1 MNRDFKDVYKQD
13 YSDSFKIPYRINWC
27 GSYTDCLGK
36 PAITSTID
44 KYMYFIFAPS
54 NNTDIIRVYSDEFED
69 IFEQRLEPINFRY
82 GTWVDYVTAALQ
94 SLTEVY
100 NLDRG
105 VTIYVQADLPSGLG
119 LGSSAMFVTGIIRAI
134 AEVNELPL
142 TDNELV
148 EFAYKAEHEFLNIP
162 CGLMDF
168 KAIQH
173 TDGTW
178 VIDNAASKLGF
189 DLPITNKQFDVMIAY
204 DKHSQH
210 KHLNNKD
217 FDNAAALDGD
227 AASRYL
233 EYERTFVNEMTKIMN
248 MKYDDDIQLALLGVY
263 MLLCNKNLNEFLDSG
278 TPYYFNNVQG
288 VYGYKALG
296 SGLKGSLFL
305 LVNPDHQNYIIETLN
320 FYGLNV
326 VLTKTL

>member
-1 MNRDFKDVYKQD
+1 MSRDFKDVYKQD
-13 YSDSFKIPYRINWC
+13 YSNSFKIPYRINWC

-44 KYMYFIFAPS
+44 KYMYFIFAP
-54 NNTDIIRVYSDEFED
+54 NDINMIRVYSDEFD
-69 IFEQRLEPINFRY
+69 NIFEQWLEPIRFRY
-82 GTWVDYVTAALQ
+82 GIWVDYITVALQ
-94 SLTEVY
+94 ALTEVY
-100 NLDRG
+100 ELNRG
-105 VTIYVQADLPSGLG
+105 ANIYVKADLPSGLG
-119 LGSSAMFVTGIIRAI
+119 LGSSAMFIMGIIRAI
-134 AEVNELPL
+134 AQINELPL

-148 EFAYKAEHEFLNIP
+148 ELAYKAEHDFLNIP

-178 VIDNAASKLGF
+178 VIDNGTSKLEF
-189 DLPITNKQFDVMIAY
+189 DLPLTWKQFDVMIAY

-233 EYERTFVNEMTKIMN
+233 EYERTFVNEMTKIFN
-248 MKYDDDIQLALLGVY
+248 MKYNDDIQLALLGVY

-305 LVNPDHQNYIIETLN
+305 LVNPDHQNYITETLN

-326 VLTKTL
+326 VLAKTL

>member
-1 MNRDFKDVYKQD
+1 MSRDFKDVYKQD
-13 YSDSFKIPYRINWC
+13 YSNSFKIPYRINWC

-44 KYMYFIFAPS
+44 KYMYFIFAP
-54 NNTDIIRVYSDEFED
+54 NDINMIRVYSDEFD
-69 IFEQRLEPINFRY
+69 NIFEQWLEPIRFRY
-82 GTWVDYVTAALQ
+82 GTWVDYITVALQ
-94 SLTEVY
+94 ALTEVY
-100 NLDRG
+100 ELNSG
-105 VTIYVQADLPSGLG
+105 ANIYVKAGLPSGLG
-119 LGSSAMFVTGIIRAI
+119 LGSSAMFIMGIIRAI
-134 AEVNELPL
+134 AQINELQL

-148 EFAYKAEHEFLNIP
+148 ELAYKAEHDFLNIP

-178 VIDNAASKLGF
+178 VIDNGTSKLEF
-189 DLPITNKQFDVMIAY
+189 DLPLTWKQFDVMIAY

-233 EYERTFVNEMTKIMN
+233 EYERTFVNEMTKIFN
-248 MKYDDDIQLALLGVY
+248 MKYNDDIQLALLGVY

-305 LVNPDHQNYIIETLN
+305 LVNPDHQNYITETLN

>member
-1 MNRDFKDVYKQD
+1 MSRDFKDVYKQD
-13 YSDSFKIPYRINWC
+13 YSNSFKIPYRINWC

-44 KYMYFIFAPS
+44 KYMYFIFAP
-54 NNTDIIRVYSDEFED
+54 NDINMIRVYSDEFD
-69 IFEQRLEPINFRY
+69 NIFEQWLEPIRFRY
-82 GTWVDYVTAALQ
+82 GTWVDYITVALQ
-94 SLTEVY
+94 ALTEVY
-100 NLDRG
+100 ELNRG
-105 VTIYVQADLPSGLG
+105 ANIYVKAGLPSGLG
-119 LGSSAMFVTGIIRAI
+119 LGSSAMFIMGIIRAI
-134 AEVNELPL
+134 AQINELQL

-148 EFAYKAEHEFLNIP
+148 ELAYKAEHDFLNIP

-178 VIDNAASKLGF
+178 VIDNGTSKLEF
-189 DLPITNKQFDVMIAY
+189 DLPLTWKQFDVMIAY

-233 EYERTFVNEMTKIMN
+233 EYERTFVNEMTKIFN
-248 MKYDDDIQLALLGVY
+248 MKYNDDIQLALLGVY

-305 LVNPDHQNYIIETLN
+305 LVNPDHQNYITETLN

>member
-1 MNRDFKDVYKQD
+1 MNRDFKDIYKQD

-36 PAITSTID
+36 PAITSPID
-44 KYMYFIFAPS
+44 KYMYFIFAP
-54 NNTDIIRVYSDEFED
+54 NNTDTIRVYSDEFED
-69 IFEQRLEPINFRY
+69 SFEQPLKPELFRY

-100 NLDRG
+100 NLNRG
-105 VTIYVQADLPSGLG
+105 VRIHVQADLPSGLG
-119 LGSSAMFVTGIIRAI
+119 LGSSAMLITGIIRTVA
-134 AEVNELPL
+134 AVNELPL

-148 EFAYKAEHEFLNIP
+148 DLAYKAEHDFLLIP

-173 TDGTW
+173 TDSTW
-178 VIDNAASKLGF
+178 IIDNATSKLGY
-189 DLPITNKQFDVMIAY
+189 DMRITGKQFNIMIAY
-204 DKHSQH
+204 DKHAQH
-210 KHLNNKD
+210 QHLNNKD
-217 FDNAAALDGD
+217 FDNAAALDSD

-233 EYERTFVNEMTKIMN
+233 EFERTFVNDMTKIMN
-248 MKYDDDIQLALLGVY
+248 NRYDEDIQLALLGTY
-263 MLLCNKNLNEFLDSG
+263 MLLCNKNLSEFLDGG

-305 LVNPDHQNYIIETLN
+305 LVNPDHQNYIIETLS

-326 VLTKTL
+326 VSAKTL

>member
-1 MNRDFKDVYKQD
+1 MNRDFKDIYKQD

-36 PAITSTID
+36 PAITSPIN
-44 KYMYFIFAPS
+44 KYMYFTFAP
-54 NNTDIIRVYSDEFED
+54 NGTDIIRVYSDEFED
-69 IFEQRLEPINFRY
+69 IFEQCLEPVHFRY

-94 SLTEVY
+94 SLTKVY

-105 VTIYVQADLPSGLG
+105 VSIYVQADLPSGLG
-119 LGSSAMFVTGIIRAI
+119 LGSSAMFIMGVIRAV
-134 AEVNELPL
+134 AAVNELPL

-148 EFAYKAEHEFLNIP
+148 DIAYKAEHHFLSIP

-168 KAIQH
+168 KAVQH
-173 TDGTW
+173 TDCTW
-178 VIDNAASKLGF
+178 VIDNAAPMLGY
-189 DLPITNKQFDVMIAY
+189 DMRITDKQFNIMIAY
-204 DKHSQH
+204 DRHAQH

-217 FDNAAALDGD
+217 FDNAAALDSD

-233 EYERTFVNEMTKIMN
+233 EFERTFVNDMTKIMN
-248 MKYDDDIQLALLGVY
+248 NRYDEDIQLALLGTY
-263 MLLCNKNLNEFLDSG
+263 MLLCNKNLSEFLDGG

-305 LVNPDHQNYIIETLN
+305 LVNPDHQNYIIETLS

-326 VLTKTL
+326 ISAKTL